1 MHAFRDDGLRV
12 NDLAVS
18 PDGSRLVAILESRI
32 LVYDFATY
40 EKLCEWHLD
49 DLKLTS
55 VTISQDSRHMLISM
69 NKDQIK
75 LMEIDTGELVQRFE
89 GQVQQQY
96 IIRSCF
102 GGADENFVVSG
113 SEGKSIGWHKVDSK
127 GLTNQTPESTSGGVM
142 ACSLKLS
149 TGTPAAL
156 MPLHGIPRI
165 PASSRPPVTT
175 PKSAS
180 GSRPRQK

>member
-1 MHAFRDDGLRV
+1 LQTGVCIRCISDFTYPCTTAAWTPSGKHVVIGSQDMKYGCCVWDLDGRLVHAFREDSLRV

-18 PDGSRLVAILESRI
+18 PDGSRLVVILESRI
-32 LVYDFATY
+32 LVYDFTSY

-69 NKDQIK
+69 NKDMIK

-96 IIRSCF
+96 IIRSSF

-113 SEGKSIGWHKVDSK
+113 SEG
-127 GLTNQTPESTSGGVM
+127 
-142 ACSLKLS
+142 
-149 TGTPAAL
+149 
-156 MPLHGIPRI
+156 R
-165 PASSRPPVTT
+165 
-175 PKSAS
+175 
-180 GSRPRQK
+180 